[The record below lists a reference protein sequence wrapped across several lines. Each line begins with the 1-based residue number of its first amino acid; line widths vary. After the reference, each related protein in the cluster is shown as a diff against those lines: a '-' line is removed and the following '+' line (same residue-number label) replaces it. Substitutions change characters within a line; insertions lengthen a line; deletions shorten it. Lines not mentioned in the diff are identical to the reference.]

1 MDPMAVASR
10 RACARLMLIPPSL
23 PAHFIF
29 AEEGRSVLQEDWIEY
44 IRTRA
49 IPHSTA
55 SRVGA
60 GHLVVHEKPEET
72 ASRIVDFLET
82 TYPRQKKA
90 RL

>member
-10 RACARLMLIPPSL
+10 RACARLSLIPPSL

-29 AEEGRSVLQEDWIEY
+29 ADEGRSVLQEDWIEF
-44 IRTRA
+44 IQKEA

-55 SRVGA
+55 SRVEA
-60 GHLVVHEKPEET
+60 GHLVVHEKPDET
-72 ASRIVDFLET
+72 ASRIVDFLEK
-82 TYPRQKKA
+82 TYPRQKRA